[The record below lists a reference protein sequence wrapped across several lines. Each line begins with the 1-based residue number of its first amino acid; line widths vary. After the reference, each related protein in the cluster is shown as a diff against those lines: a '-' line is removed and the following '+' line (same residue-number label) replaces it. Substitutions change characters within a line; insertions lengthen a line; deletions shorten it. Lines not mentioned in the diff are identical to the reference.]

1 MKFVT
6 QVSGLSLGELKAIAR
21 NSMQCTVSDIDFF
34 QTLSAHRCF
43 LVPPWVMRAQ
53 PNGGL
58 AKMTRVVYDSNGN
71 LDKVQIL
78 LLVAKEFRLA
88 SHRRNTFGGRFSL

>member
-1 MKFVT
+1 
-6 QVSGLSLGELKAIAR
+6 
-21 NSMQCTVSDIDFF
+21 MQCTVSDIDFF

-58 AKMTRVVYDSNGN
+58 AKVTRVVYDSNGN
-71 LDKVQIL
+71 LDKVQML
-78 LLVAKEFRLA
+78 LQVAKEFRRA
-88 SHRRNTFGGRFSL
+88 SHHHDFFGGRFSS